1 MDAKTQGRAGRHSY
15 STQTDIIK
23 LKFLFTFTFNVHIH
37 GHIPTC
43 MFTHHRTLRTDVI
56 CIRASDQIIEPFS
69 DCSES
74 TFITDTMRPIAFPT
88 RLDQTISKTPAS
100 DLCMGLGRRS
110 GVSVDEV
117 W

>member
-37 GHIPTC
+37 GHIP

-100 DLCMGLGRRS
+100 DLCMDLGRRS
-110 GVSVDEV
+110 GVSVDEF